1 MTLKSLPYLVCTL
14 TVASAF
20 AGEPAS
26 DRQPASERP
35 SAFERR
41 ASLFSD
47 RFSVYKAFQSD
58 AEPTSAS
65 KAAATEATT
74 PFPLMTT
81 EAVFPL
87 EFRRIDGKGNH
98 PTDLG
103 QAAATVLRKTPN
115 GYGDGVGTMA
125 GANRKGAR
133 EISNIVNAQA
143 QPFPNSS
150 NITSFVWQWGQF
162 TDHDISIIRNS
173 NPAEFAFIPVPRG
186 DPTFDARSRGN
197 KSLPFQ
203 RSSWTLVNGVRTQI
217 GAVTSFIDASQIY
230 GSDPTRQSA
239 LRANDGTG
247 RLATSDGDLMPF
259 NVNGLANQPQS
270 QPGKVIIPGDFFLG
284 GDVRANENTGLTALQ
299 TVFMREHNFWADSI
313 RTDNPGLDDEGI
325 YQRAKAIVNAET
337 QLITYRD
344 FLPILLGPNALTPY
358 TGYNSAV
365 DPRAALEFTTGA
377 FRVGHTFLP
386 PVVKRMNSQNRD
398 RPGDIALNST
408 LFETALF
415 TSTGVEPFLRGH
427 ANQVPQEVDAYV
439 IDAVRNFVFLRAQ
452 GFDLPA
458 LNIQRGRD
466 HGLGSYNQVRVGYGL
481 PSKATFAEM
490 TSNLDFQSRLAAAY
504 SSPDEVDLWV
514 GCLTEDHVN
523 GGQIGETMFTI
534 IKDQFERLRDGDRFW
549 YEDYLDPAT
558 LATVQQQTLAGI
570 IKRNTSIG
578 SEMQD
583 DVFHMP

>member
-1 MTLKSLPYLVCTL
+1 MKSQSITLLTCILTLSSAVAQDPAADRKST
-14 TVASAF
+14 S
-20 AGEPAS
+20 EKSS
-26 DRQPASERP
+26 DYQ
-35 SAFERR
+35 RR
-41 ASLFSD
+41 AYLFSD

-58 AEPTSAS
+58 AEPTSSS
-65 KAAATEATT
+65 KAATTDATT
-74 PFPLMTT
+74 PFPMLTT
-81 EAVFPL
+81 EAVFPV
-87 EFRRIDGKGNH
+87 EFRRIDGKGNN

-103 QAAATVLRKTPN
+103 QAGATVLRITPN

-133 EISNIVNAQA
+133 EVSNIVNAQS
-143 QPFPNSS
+143 QPFENSS

-162 TDHDISIIRNS
+162 TDHDISLIRNS

-186 DPTFDARSRGN
+186 DSTFDARSRGN
-197 KSLPFQ
+197 KTLPFQ
-203 RSSWTLVNGVRTQI
+203 RSAWTLVNGVRTQI
-217 GAVTSFIDASQIY
+217 GAVTSFLDASQIY

-270 QPGKVIIPGDFFLG
+270 QPGKVINPADFFLG
-284 GDVRANENTGLTALQ
+284 GDVRANENTGLTSLQ
-299 TVFMREHNFWADSI
+299 TVFMREHNYWAGQI
-313 RTDNPGLDDEGI
+313 KADNPGLDDEGI
-325 YQRAKAIVNAET
+325 YQRAKAIVNGET
-337 QLITYRD
+337 QKITYQD
-344 FLPILLGPNALTPY
+344 WLPILLGPNALPAY

-386 PVVKRMNSQNRD
+386 PVVKRKDSRNRD

-415 TSTGVEPFLRGH
+415 TNTGVEPFLRGH
-427 ANQVPQEVDAYV
+427 ANQVPQEVDAYI

-452 GFDLPA
+452 GFDLA
-458 LNIQRGRD
+458 SLNIQRGRD
-466 HGLGSYNQVRVGYGL
+466 HGLGSYNQVRAGYGL
-481 PSKATFAEM
+481 SQKATFAEI
-490 TSNLDFQSRLAAAY
+490 TSNLDFQARLAAAY
-504 SSPDEVDLWV
+504 DSPNDVDLWV

-523 GGQIGETMFTI
+523 GGQVGETMFTI
-534 IKDQFERLRDGDRFW
+534 IRDQFQRLRDGDRFW
-549 YEDYLDPAT
+549 YEDYLDAAT
-558 LATVQQQTLAGI
+558 LATVRAQTLGSI
-570 IKRNTSIG
+570 IKRNTSID

>member
-1 MTLKSLPYLVCTL
+1 MKSQSL
-14 TVASAF
+14 TVLTCILTLSSAV
-20 AGEPAS
+20 AQESAT
-26 DRQPASERP
+26 DRQSPSEK
-35 SAFERR
+35 SAEYQRR
-41 ASLFSD
+41 AYLFSD
-47 RFSVYKAFQSD
+47 RLSVYKAFQSD
-58 AEPTSAS
+58 AEPNSAS
-65 KAAATEATT
+65 KAATTEAVT
-74 PFPLMTT
+74 PFPMLTT

-87 EFRRIDGKGNH
+87 EFRRIDGKGNN

-103 QAAATVLRKTPN
+103 QAGATVLRKTPN

-125 GANRKGAR
+125 GASRKGAR
-133 EISNIVNAQA
+133 EVSNIVNAQS
-143 QPFPNSS
+143 QPFENSS

-162 TDHDISIIRNS
+162 TDHDISLIRNS

-186 DPTFDARSRGN
+186 DSTFDARSRGN
-197 KSLPFQ
+197 KTLPFQ
-203 RSSWTLVNGVRTQI
+203 RSAWTLVDGVRTQI

-270 QPGKVIIPGDFFLG
+270 QPGKVINPADFFLG
-284 GDVRANENTGLTALQ
+284 GDVRANENTGLTSLQ
-299 TVFMREHNFWADSI
+299 TVFMREHNYWAGQI
-313 RTDNPGLDDEGI
+313 KADNPGLDDEGI
-325 YQRAKAIVNAET
+325 YQRAKAIVNGET
-337 QLITYRD
+337 QKITYQD
-344 FLPILLGPNALTPY
+344 WLPVLLGPNALAPY

-365 DPRAALEFTTGA
+365 DPRVALEFTTAA

-386 PVVKRMNSQNRD
+386 PVVKRLNSRNRD

-408 LFETALF
+408 LFETPLF

-427 ANQVPQEVDAYV
+427 AKQVPQEVDAYI
-439 IDAVRNFVFLRAQ
+439 IDAVRNFVFLQAQ
-452 GFDLPA
+452 GFDLA
-458 LNIQRGRD
+458 SLNIQRGRD

-481 PSKATFAEM
+481 APRATFAEM
-490 TSNLDFQSRLAAAY
+490 TSNLDFQARLAAAY
-504 SSPDEVDLWV
+504 DSPDDVDLWV

-523 GGQIGETMFTI
+523 GGQVGETMFTI
-534 IKDQFERLRDGDRFW
+534 IKDQFQRLRDGDRFW
-549 YEDYLDPAT
+549 YEDYLDPTT
-558 LATVQQQTLAGI
+558 LATVQQQTLASI
-570 IKRNTSIG
+570 IKRNTSIS